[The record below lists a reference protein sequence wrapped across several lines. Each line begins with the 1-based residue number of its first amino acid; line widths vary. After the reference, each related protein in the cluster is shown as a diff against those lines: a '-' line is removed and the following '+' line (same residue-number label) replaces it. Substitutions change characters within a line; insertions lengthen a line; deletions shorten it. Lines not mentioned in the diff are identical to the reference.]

1 MNGLPQE
8 EGIAK
13 PARRPALGV
22 ALVLTAGVSWGFL
35 GIFVRF
41 LNEAGLGALDV
52 CAMRSIGAAVI
63 LAAGLLASGQGRLLR
78 IRRRDIWCFAG
89 AGLGSITAFNC
100 CYFSTLRHTSIGVAV
115 ILLYTS
121 PVFVALMSRLFFKE
135 RFTRW
140 KCLALI
146 LMLGGCVLISGICTP
161 GGAGAIAPLW
171 LAMGLASGLCYALYS
186 IFGRLAQERGYPPL
200 TITAWAFLF
209 AALGGLFIA
218 DWSNMGAVLKA
229 HPAVLLPW
237 LGLVLVSTIL
247 SYSTYTASLRHL
259 ETSTA
264 AVLVSVEPAVATL
277 TGIVAFGERLTLM
290 SLAGMLLILAAT
302 LTLNHRSS
310 QSQ

>member
-1 MNGLPQE
+1 MSAPLRE
-8 EGIAK
+8 EGAAG
-13 PARRPALGV
+13 PVRRPALGV

-35 GIFVRF
+35 GLFVRF

-52 CAMRSIGAAVI
+52 CAVRSIGAAVI
-63 LAAGLLASGQGRLLR
+63 LAAGLLASGQRRLLR

-135 RFTRW
+135 PFTRW
-140 KCLALI
+140 KTLALI
-146 LMLGGCVLISGICTP
+146 LMMGGCVLISGICT
-161 GGAGAIAPLW
+161 GGAENIELPW
-171 LAMGLASGLCYALYS
+171 LFVGLGSGFCYALYS
-186 IFGRLAQERGYPPL
+186 IFGRLAQERGHAPL
-200 TITAWAFLF
+200 TITVWAFLF

-218 DWSNMGAVLKA
+218 DWGNVAAVVKA
-229 HPAVLLPW
+229 HPVVVFPW

-277 TGIVAFGERLTLM
+277 TGIVAYGERLTFY
-290 SLAGMLLILAAT
+290 SLAGMLLILAAAFA
-302 LTLNHRSS
+302 LNRRG
-310 QSQ
+310 